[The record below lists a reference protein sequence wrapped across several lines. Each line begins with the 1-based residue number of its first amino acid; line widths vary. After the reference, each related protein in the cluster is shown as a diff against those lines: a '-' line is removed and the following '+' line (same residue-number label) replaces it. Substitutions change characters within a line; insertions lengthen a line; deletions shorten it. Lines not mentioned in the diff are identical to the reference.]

1 MRLMN
6 IPRSKA
12 QPNELQL
19 NLSVSP
25 KPVPQK
31 PNGTLSRL
39 NAMKA
44 RPNKVEALRQ
54 RAADDNELI
63 KHGAQNHRCDEES
76 ITLVIVGENPI
87 KEPTT
92 ETESVVEPQPEQPKD
107 ENAREMLIF
116 NNAPQT
122 VQLPEKKN
130 KKNKKQKG

>member
-31 PNGTLSRL
+31 PSGTLARL

-44 RPNKVEALRQ
+44 RPNKVEILRQ

-63 KHGAQNHRCDEES
+63 KQGAQNHRCDEES
-76 ITLVIVGENPI
+76 ITLMVIGEEPAQEPVVTEIVPI
-87 KEPTT
+87 IEPKP
-92 ETESVVEPQPEQPKD
+92 EPPKD
-107 ENAREMLIF
+107 ENTHDVLVF
-116 NNAPQT
+116 NTAPVNQI
-122 VQLPEKKN
+122 PEKKSR
-130 KKNKKQKG
+130 KSKKQKE